1 MFISFSRCAQALR
14 GNPIALTPARA
25 AVPFRNDLRSA
36 ILLLLPAI
44 GRQATRCAAVANVS
58 SVPEPDSIE
67 GRRADGLTVAD
78 TILTSRRRRGR
89 RECGHAMA
97 RSRSAAARRYL
108 CGDMPVHNR
117 NARLKADSSEYPS
130 ARAASVRLMSG
141 SAT

>member
-58 SVPEPDSIE
+58 SVPEPGSID
-67 GRRADGLTVAD
+67 GWRADGFLVAD
-78 TILTSRRRRGR
+78 TILTSRWLGGGG
-89 RECGHAMA
+89 ECGHAMA
-97 RSRSAAARRYL
+97 RDRSADARRFVS
-108 CGDMPVHNR
+108 VHMAPQNR
-117 NARLKADSSEYPS
+117 NAAL
-130 ARAASVRLMSG
+130 
-141 SAT
+141 